1 MVAILVANGF
11 ECAEALVTLDLLHR
25 AEINAELIALDGKQ
39 VASANCVLVKSDRVL
54 TEGGVEAVLSDLD
67 MLILA
72 GGIKNVTTLRGAPE
86 ARELITKAAA
96 KGIYLAAICAAPLIL
111 AELGLLNHRN
121 IVCYPGM
128 EAGMFGAKV
137 QAGSK
142 VVVDG
147 RIITGQGPG
156 AVFDFA
162 LKLVEILKDTETMQ
176 RVKHEIHY
184 QD

>member
-25 AEINAELIALDGKQ
+25 AEITACLTALDCGE
-39 VASANCVLVKSDRVL
+39 VASANGVVVKADQ
-54 TEGGVEAVLSDLD
+54 VLSEMGTEAFLNDLD
-67 MLILA
+67 MLVLA
-72 GGIKNVTTLRGAPE
+72 GGMENVTTLRAAPAAKE
-86 ARELITKAAA
+86 VVAQVAAA
-96 KGIYLAAICAAPLIL
+96 GKPVAAICAAPLIL
-111 AELGLLNHRN
+111 ADLGLAEEKKV
-121 IVCYPGM
+121 VCYPGLEPDM
-128 EAGMFGAKV
+128 GSAHI

-147 RIITGQGPG
+147 KIITGQGPG

-162 LKLVEILKDTETMQ
+162 LKLIEMLKDEETMQ